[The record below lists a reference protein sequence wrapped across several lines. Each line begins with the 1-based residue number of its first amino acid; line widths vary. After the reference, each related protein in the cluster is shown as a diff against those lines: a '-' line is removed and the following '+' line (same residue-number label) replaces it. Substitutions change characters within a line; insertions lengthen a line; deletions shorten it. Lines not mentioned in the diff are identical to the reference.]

1 MLEWFNLFWESTV
14 GVFDFYKRNLF
25 FETSWSQNYLWGLV
39 LISLLVWGLE
49 ILFPWRKS
57 QAIFRKEFFTDLLHM
72 GFNFVL
78 FSIFISGFYA
88 ILSKAFSSIGI
99 ELQNLAI
106 IDIKRIP
113 EWLGLL
119 IFFILVDFFG
129 WLTHIVLH
137 KIPIF
142 WKFHKVH
149 HSVHEMGFAAHFRFH
164 WMENILY
171 KPLKT
176 LAVLLIGGFEPEQA
190 YFIHFAA
197 ILIGHLNHANLKL
210 DYGWLRFV
218 LNNPVMH
225 LHHHA
230 KDLPKNHSYGVNFGI
245 SLSIWDYL
253 FRTAYV
259 PNDNGNL
266 EIGYLGDEEMPEGFI
281 SQQLFG
287 LKRKQ

>member
-1 MLEWFNLFWESTV
+1 MLEFLNIFWESTL
-14 GVFDFYKRNLF
+14 GVFVFYKQNLF
-25 FETSWSQNYLWGLV
+25 FESPWSQNYLWGLV

-49 ILFPWRKS
+49 IIFPWRKS
-57 QAIFRKEFFTDLLHM
+57 QAIFRKDFFTDLFHM

-88 ILSKAFSSIGI
+88 VFSEAFNSIGI
-99 ELQNLAI
+99 ALNRLAI
-106 IDIKRIP
+106 INIDKAP

-129 WLTHIVLH
+129 WITHIFLH
-137 KIPIF
+137 KVPLF

-164 WMENILY
+164 WMEHILY

-176 LAVLLIGGFEPEQA
+176 FAVILIGGFEPDQA
-190 YFIHFAA
+190 YMIHFAA
-197 ILIGHLNHANLKL
+197 ILIGHLNHANIKLNYGPLK
-210 DYGWLRFV
+210 FIF
-218 LNNPVMH
+218 NNPIMH

-230 KDLPKNHSYGVNFGI
+230 KVLPQDHSHGVNFGI
-245 SLSIWDYL
+245 SLSLWDYL
-253 FRTAYV
+253 FGTVYI
-259 PNDNGNL
+259 PNDNSDL
-266 EIGYLGDEEMPEGFI
+266 IIGYAGDEEMPQGFV

-287 LKRKQ
+287 FKRKQ